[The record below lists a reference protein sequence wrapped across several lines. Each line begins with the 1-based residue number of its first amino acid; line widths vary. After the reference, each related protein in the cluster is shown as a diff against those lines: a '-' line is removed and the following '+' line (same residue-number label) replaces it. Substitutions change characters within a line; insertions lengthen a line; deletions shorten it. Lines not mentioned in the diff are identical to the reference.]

1 MSTEYYELLGVQ
13 KSASETEIKKAY
25 RKLAV
30 KYHPDKNP
38 DNKEAEEKFKEI
50 SEAYEVLS
58 DQEKRKLYDQFGKD
72 AVNGNGGPS
81 VDPFDIFNQMFGGM
95 HGMHGM
101 PGMPPGVNIRM
112 GGMNFDMHS
121 NMRRQSSDIVT
132 RIMITLEEVFTGVS
146 KEIQIERNV
155 KGKKENM
162 KLKID
167 IPKGCSNN
175 VKMVQR
181 GKGNEDDDLEPGNLV
196 IVVTYQDHET
206 FNVSDNHL
214 VIIKKIKFG
223 TSLLGTRFH
232 VKLLDG
238 NDINIEVNG
247 PIFDGDIRAI
257 QNYGLPGMNNSKK
270 GDLVIK
276 FEVDKDLS
284 FTKDQIKLITEFFPM
299 DKFKVKD
306 CEQIQ
311 AIDPELFERSP
322 TNEGENVQC
331 VHQ

>member
-1 MSTEYYELLGVQ
+1 MSTEYYELLGVST
-13 KSASETEIKKAY
+13 SASENEIKKAY

-58 DQEKRKLYDQFGKD
+58 DSEKRKLYDQFGKD

-81 VDPFDIFNQMFGGM
+81 VDPFDIFNQMFAGGM
-95 HGMHGM
+95 PGM

-112 GGMNFDMHS
+112 GGMNFSAHT

-132 RIMITLEEVFTGVS
+132 RIIVTLEEVFTGVS
-146 KEIQIERNV
+146 KEIEVERNI
-155 KGKKENM
+155 KGKKEM
-162 KLKID
+162 IKLKID
-167 IPKGCSNN
+167 IPIGCSNN

-196 IVVTYQDHET
+196 IVITYKDHDT

-214 VIIKKIKFG
+214 VIIKKIKYG

-232 VKLLDG
+232 VRLLDG
-238 NDINIEVNG
+238 SDINIEVNG
-247 PIFDGDIRAI
+247 PIFDGDMRAI
-257 QNYGLPGMNNSKK
+257 QHYGLPGMNGKSK

-284 FTKDQIKLITEFFPM
+284 FSKDQIKLITEFFPM

-306 CEQIQ
+306 CENVQ
-311 AIDPELFERSP
+311 AVDPDLFERGN

>member
-1 MSTEYYELLGVQ
+1 MSDYYKTLGVE
-13 KSASETEIKKAY
+13 KNASETDLKKAY
-25 RKLAV
+25 RKLAI
-30 KYHPDKNP
+30 KFHPDKNP
-38 DNKEAEEKFKEI
+38 GNKEAEEKFKEI

-72 AVNGNGGPS
+72 ALNGNGGPP
-81 VDPFDIFNQMFGGM
+81 VDPFDIFNQMFG
-95 HGMHGM
+95 GMHGM

-112 GGMNFDMHS
+112 GGMGGMNFNMNS
-121 NMRRQSSDIVT
+121 NMRRQSPDIVT
-132 RIMITLEEVFTGVS
+132 RIMVTLEEVFTGVS
-146 KEIQIERNV
+146 KEIQIERNI
-155 KGKKENM
+155 KGKNENM
-162 KLKID
+162 KIKID
-167 IPKGCSNN
+167 VPKGCSNN
-175 VKMVQR
+175 VKIVQR

-196 IVVTYQDHET
+196 IVITYQDHET

-257 QNYGLPGMNNSKK
+257 QNYGLPGMNNNKK